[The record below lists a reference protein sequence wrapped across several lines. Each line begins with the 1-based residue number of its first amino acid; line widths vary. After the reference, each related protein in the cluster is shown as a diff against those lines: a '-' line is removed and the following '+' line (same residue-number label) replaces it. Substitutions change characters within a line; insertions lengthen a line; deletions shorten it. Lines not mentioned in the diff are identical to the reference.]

1 MIYFG
6 FIPTMLLVNVSY
18 YIIIITRIRVM
29 MYFLYKLVCFLIYID
44 KFSMYILTELKC
56 YFVIED

>member
-1 MIYFG
+1 
-6 FIPTMLLVNVSY
+6 
-18 YIIIITRIRVM
+18 M

-44 KFSMYILTELKC
+44 RFSMYILTELKC